1 VAQQRPTAKTTRSGR
16 RRVSGG
22 ASEAFRVELLGG
34 FSVSVGSRTVRHGGW
49 RLRKAAALVK
59 LLALA
64 PGHRLHR
71 EQIMNPLWLD
81 FGRKAASSS
90 LRKTLHTARRTLD
103 PDEGSGYLASEDES
117 LALCP
122 GGELWV
128 DVDAFERAAA
138 TARRSRDP
146 AAHRAALDLYAG
158 ELLPTDRYE
167 AWEERREGLRRLRLA
182 LLFELAGLYEEHGD
196 LASAMEAMQEVL
208 AEQPTDEEA
217 HAGLMRQYAL
227 SGNKAQA
234 LAQYGRLERAI
245 SSELRADPSASS
257 RALKDEIA
265 AGHFQLSEARLSGS
279 LPEKPTSVGKHNLP
293 APRTSFVGRGQEL
306 VEIKRTLSMTRL
318 LALTGAGGSGKTRLA
333 LEVARDLVGAYPDGV
348 WLVELAPISEGELVA
363 KTVAEALGV
372 SERPQEPL
380 SDTLSDVLR
389 DRKMLLVLDN
399 CEHLVDAAAQ
409 LVDTLLSACPRLS
422 LLATSREALGVE
434 GEFRWA
440 VPPLS
445 VPHGTPSSTRLG
457 VLGLVLLGVA
467 LWRAEFAP
475 PWVPIVLLLGLAI
488 GLIIGVSAW
497 FGSLLVGLG
506 YLGVKVLRMTDDEW
520 PRGVGQVT
528 EEAIHATS

>member
-1 VAQQRPTAKTTRSGR
+1 
-16 RRVSGG
+16 
-22 ASEAFRVELLGG
+22 
-34 FSVSVGSRTVRHGGW
+34 
-49 RLRKAAALVK
+49 
-59 LLALA
+59 
-64 PGHRLHR
+64 
-71 EQIMNPLWLD
+71 
-81 FGRKAASSS
+81 
-90 LRKTLHTARRTLD
+90 
-103 PDEGSGYLASEDES
+103 
-117 LALCP
+117 
-122 GGELWV
+122 
-128 DVDAFERAAA
+128 
-138 TARRSRDP
+138 
-146 AAHRAALDLYAG
+146 
-158 ELLPTDRYE
+158 
-167 AWEERREGLRRLRLA
+167 
-182 LLFELAGLYEEHGD
+182 
-196 LASAMEAMQEVL
+196 
-208 AEQPTDEEA
+208 
-217 HAGLMRQYAL
+217 
-227 SGNKAQA
+227 
-234 LAQYGRLERAI
+234 
-245 SSELRADPSASS
+245 
-257 RALKDEIA
+257 
-265 AGHFQLSEARLSGS
+265 
-279 LPEKPTSVGKHNLP
+279 
-293 APRTSFVGRGQEL
+293 
-306 VEIKRTLSMTRL
+306 MTRL

-333 LEVARDLVGAYPDGV
+333 LEVTRDLVGAYPDGV

-372 SERPQEPL
+372 SERPQEP
-380 SDTLSDVLR
+380 LSDVLR

-434 GEFRWA
+434 GEFRWT

-520 PRGVGQVT
+520 ARGVGQVT